1 MKIKTIERIFIAV
14 AVIILFTTLLVY
26 FWKTQEEAQD
36 LPADN
41 SFYFAPDE
49 DKSAEKDGVA
59 QENVPRDSS
68 ADSSDFMATAQ
79 IENTEA
85 KVAPLE
91 PAIAEPATQDPRN
104 GLAPIPEGESD
115 LERIKRLIAPLPK
128 GEAGTEYVI
137 RVFKDKQLVCVF
149 EDKKADGSFDYLIH
163 AFEASTAGE
172 GYETPS
178 GEHKIGI
185 KYLSGFMID
194 SSYAKY
200 CSEFLQY
207 HYFHGLPSYG
217 GIEESGVS
225 WKDYNK
231 LGQSD
236 SHGCIRVTTR
246 AAKWIYENCP
256 ENTRVEI
263 LEDSKDYP
271 YLPEKID
278 RLWMSE
284 DGPTWDPTN
293 DNPNNPYQ
301 QDPSLLLPYNKQE
314 N

>member
-1 MKIKTIERIFIAV
+1 MKIRTIERIFIGV
-14 AVIILFTTLLVY
+14 AVIILITTLLVY
-26 FWKTQEEAQD
+26 FFKTQEEAQD

-41 SFYFAPDE
+41 NFSFSLAKDTDSAQVEGSEE
-49 DKSAEKDGVA
+49 DLQQDAAANPEHSAAEL
-59 QENVPRDSS
+59 P
-68 ADSSDFMATAQ
+68 SD
-79 IENTEA
+79 
-85 KVAPLE
+85 K
-91 PAIAEPATQDPRN
+91 AEPSLSEEQVPETEQSSKDPRN
-104 GLAPIPEGESD
+104 GLVPIPAEESD

-128 GEAGTEYVI
+128 GEPGTEYVI
-137 RVFKDKQLVCVF
+137 RVFKDKQMVCVF
-149 EDKKADGSFDYLIH
+149 EDNKGDGSFDYLIH

-178 GEHKIGI
+178 GEHSIGI
-185 KYLSGFMID
+185 KYLSGYMID

-217 GIEESGVS
+217 DVEESGVS
-225 WKDYNK
+225 WKDFNK
-231 LGQSD
+231 LGQGD

-246 AAKWIYENCP
+246 AAKWIYENCL

-263 LEDSKDYP
+263 LDDSKDYP

-301 QDPSLLLPYNKQE
+301 QDPSILLPYNKQDK
-314 N
+314 